1 MGNMIGYIYIYLNR
15 PMFDYNFI
23 DPHSIHLALKF
34 ADLHH
39 RGNCGAA
46 PAGIALQASRSAQKG
61 P

>member
-1 MGNMIGYIYIYLNR
+1 
-15 PMFDYNFI
+15 MFDLYNFI